1 MTQTGSI
8 LMTYEKK
15 ISTCRARGTRQ
26 CGALSDTRRSQQ
38 GRNLSGDHGSL
49 RRFQEAGIPVHRG
62 GTQDKAHG
70 TDPGTEGGLYRKGS
84 RESGIFFE
92 ARCECYWGIV
102 ERHCYTGPEGI
113 SEKKGVWPKSVV
125 RSRCFTATIV
135 WATRR
140 FHKST
145 GCLFRRRSGRTR

>member
-1 MTQTGSI
+1 MTQKGSI
-8 LMTYEKK
+8 IMTYEKK
-15 ISTCRARGTRQ
+15 ISTRRARGTRQ
-26 CGALSDTRRSQQ
+26 CGALSIERGLLKGRS
-38 GRNLSGDHGSL
+38 LTGDHGSL

-84 RESGIFFE
+84 RKPGITHK
-92 ARCECYWGIV
+92 AHCECYWRII
-102 ERHCYTGPEGI
+102 ERHRYPGPEGI
-113 SEKKGVWPKSVV
+113 SEEKGVWPKSVV
-125 RSRCFTATIV
+125 SFRCFTATIV

-140 FHKST
+140 FRKST